1 MVQPTLQ
8 EAIKEFGPKTPSAA
22 PEAGFEAATQNP
34 TGAANQPAADLM
46 GMGSM
51 ASQSSAGQQK
61 LPKQEEEEQ

>member
-1 MVQPTLQ
+1 VLLLKRDLRRP
-8 EAIKEFGPKTPSAA
+8 
-22 PEAGFEAATQNP
+22 QNP